1 MILTSDQ
8 WFIKNGACGLEHR
21 KKPGVGGGDV
31 GKGFP
36 SNNISRAADTR
47 IPLLPADQAGTL
59 QE

>member
-1 MILTSDQ
+1 MKYLTMVDVTISGTRA
-8 WFIKNGACGLEHR
+8 KEA
-21 KKPGVGGGDV
+21 VDV

-59 QE
+59 QLKL